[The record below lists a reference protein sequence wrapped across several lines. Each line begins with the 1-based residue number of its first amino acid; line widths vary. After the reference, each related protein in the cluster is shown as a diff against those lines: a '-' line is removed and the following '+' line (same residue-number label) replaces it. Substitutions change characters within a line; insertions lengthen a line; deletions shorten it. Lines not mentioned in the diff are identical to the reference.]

1 MGLISRISSFLS
13 GLFKQP
19 DKILS
24 ENICDDNKKDI
35 EEAEILNGIPL
46 TVAQTDLDNSS
57 DFQGGDQVNSKDNFG
72 SVRNRMAIVLPQDQT
87 QSISLKRQSI
97 NYQAFFSLD
106 YGMSSSSYEEIGG
119 AKKYTIPDSDKS
131 KTSSLQLIGINT
143 NNKKSSFRIVK
154 TTSHESF
161 KDEIDDRDK
170 IEKIF
175 RDHLNSVPSSSISTN
190 KKDGVKNPGNI
201 KEQTARLL
209 EKQGDLMLENNPDP
223 DSIPNLKKRI
233 KGKMRRGF
241 VNEKKFIESNKN
253 IKTILELQKQDE
265 TYVSQV
271 LRSSKDNHSKKFFVL

>member
-1 MGLISRISSFLS
+1 MALISRISSFLS
-13 GLFKQP
+13 SLFKQP
-19 DKILS
+19 DKIFS
-24 ENICDDNKKDI
+24 GNIFDDDNKNDI
-35 EEAEILNGIPL
+35 KEVEISNVPL
-46 TVAQTDLDNSS
+46 TVAQPDLHNPS
-57 DFQGGDQVNSKDNFG
+57 DFQGDNQVTSNHNVE
-72 SVRNRMAIVLPQDQT
+72 SVRKQMAIVLPQDQT

-143 NNKKSSFRIVK
+143 NNKKSSFKIVK
-154 TTSHESF
+154 TSSHETF
-161 KDEIDDRDK
+161 KEEIDGRGK

-190 KKDGVKNPGNI
+190 KKDGVNPGNI
-201 KEQTARLL
+201 KEQTAILL
-209 EKQGDLMLENNPDP
+209 EKQADLMLENDLDP
-223 DSIPNLKKRI
+223 DSIPNLKKRV

-241 VNEKKFIESNKN
+241 LNEKEFIESNKN
-253 IKTILELQKQDE
+253 IKTILELQQQNP

-271 LRSSKDNHSKKFFVL
+271 LSSSNNHSKKFFVL